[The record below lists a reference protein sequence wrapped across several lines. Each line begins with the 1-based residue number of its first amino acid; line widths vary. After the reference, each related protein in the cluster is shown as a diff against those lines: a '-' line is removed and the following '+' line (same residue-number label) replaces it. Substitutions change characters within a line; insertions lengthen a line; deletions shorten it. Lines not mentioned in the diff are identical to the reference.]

1 MAEVLGGGDLWAR
14 RPRRP
19 SRRRRS
25 NRPPPACPPLEAIDA
40 SRGAIEA
47 WSHQAARGGIRLPVV
62 ASRGAEALRGCRTR
76 SVRGG
81 RAWRSIG
88 ASTSSSPFPAPSP
101 RMEEHASSVL
111 RRPSVLLLPLST
123 DHFLAFVC
131 CCYAY
136 AFCCSRML
144 SLLDRAY
151 HYIQRVSFRCN
162 LHTCAKL
169 PCLFSDLT

>member
-1 MAEVLGGGDLWAR
+1 MWAR

-25 NRPPPACPPLEAIDA
+25 KRPPPACPLEAIDA
-40 SRGAIEA
+40 SRGAIDA
-47 WSHQAARGGIRLPVV
+47 WSHQAACRCVEPSGCPLLHLEEQRRSTAATRG
-62 ASRGAEALRGCRTR
+62 ASRKGPR
-76 SVRGG
+76 
-81 RAWRSIG
+81 W
-88 ASTSSSPFPAPSP
+88 PS
-101 RMEEHASSVL
+101 MEEHLCVYIVLAVSCSIAAHGRARVISPSSAAS
-111 RRPSVLLLPLST
+111 LLLPLST